1 MVVIVKLPLKFK
13 FDLGEAMFT
22 NILNFKVFNQNKD
35 TFMRYIDNLP
45 KVNIISGNPEVLF
58 NGLNNKA
65 LTKNFNSEDSII
77 IPDGIGTVIVSKLLK
92 NPVKEKIAGIDVVM
106 ELLIKADKEKRS
118 IYLLGAKEEVLQKC
132 KRNII
137 DKYPNLKISGSHNGF
152 FDLDNCDDII
162 NDIQNSDTWAIF
174 VAMGSPR
181 QEIFIDKIMH
191 NSPCKIF
198 MGVGGVFDILA
209 GELKRA
215 PKWMITLGLE
225 WLYRVYKEPFRIKRL
240 IAIPKFLLLVLRN
253 KNSNK

>member
-1 MVVIVKLPLKFK
+1 
-13 FDLGEAMFT
+13 MFT

-35 TFMRYIDNLP
+35 TLIEYIEQLP

-58 NGLNNKA
+58 NGLNNKN
-65 LTKNFNSEDSII
+65 LTKNFNSKDSLI
-77 IPDGIGTVIVSKLLK
+77 IPDGVGTVIAAKMLK
-92 NPVKEKIAGIDVVM
+92 NPVKEKIAGIDVM
-106 ELLIKADKEKRS
+106 MDLLIKADKEHKS

-132 KRNII
+132 KKNII
-137 DKYPNLKISGSHNGF
+137 SRFPNIKISGSHNGF
-152 FDLDNCDDII
+152 FDLNNCDEII
-162 NDIQNSDTWAIF
+162 SDIQNSDAWAIF

-181 QEIFIDKIMH
+181 QEIFIDKIIH

-240 IAIPKFLLLVLRN
+240 IAIPKFLLLVLKDKYTN
-253 KNSNK
+253 K